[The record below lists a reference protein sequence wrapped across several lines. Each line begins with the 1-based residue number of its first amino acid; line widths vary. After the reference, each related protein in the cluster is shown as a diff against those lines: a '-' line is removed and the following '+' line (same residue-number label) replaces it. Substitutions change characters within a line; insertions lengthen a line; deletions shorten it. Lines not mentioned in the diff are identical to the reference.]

1 VHTDISCGI
10 LRERDHWEDVGLD
23 GRITLKL
30 ICKNSNRS
38 VDWIDLAQD
47 RENGMRFE
55 LGNEIRVSVQ
65 C

>member
-10 LRERDHWEDVGLD
+10 LRQRDHWEDVGLD

-30 ICKNSNRS
+30 ICKIYNRS

-47 RENGMRFE
+47 RENGVRFE
-55 LGNEIRVSVQ
+55 LGNETRVSIK

>member
-1 VHTDISCGI
+1 MHTGISCGI
-10 LRERDHWEDVGLD
+10 LRERDHWEDLLVD

-30 ICKNSNRS
+30 VCKNYNGS

-47 RENGMRFE
+47 RENGVGFE
-55 LGNEIRVSVQ
+55 PGNETRVSIK